1 MKVRVLQS
9 HKTTLNQ
16 QIMKTKAFLFLL
28 IGFLSLVF
36 AVAFSILTVMQPQ
49 IVLAII
55 YAFFATIL
63 GAFGALML
71 FCALI
76 AFGTKE
82 NPTGISNELRDDNDW
97 PV

>member
-16 QIMKTKAFLFLL
+16 QIMKTKAFLFLF

-36 AVAFSILTVMQPQ
+36 AVAFSILTVMQPK

-71 FCALI
+71 FCSFI

-82 NPTGISNELRDDNDW
+82 NKTGISNELRDDNDW

>member
-1 MKVRVLQS
+1 
-9 HKTTLNQ
+9 
-16 QIMKTKAFLFLL
+16 MKTKAFLFLL

-49 IVLAII
+49 IGLAII

-63 GAFGALML
+63 VTFGALML
-71 FCALI
+71 FCSLI
-76 AFGTKE
+76 AFGTNENQKE
-82 NPTGISNELRDDNDW
+82 IRNELRNDNDW

>member
-1 MKVRVLQS
+1 
-9 HKTTLNQ
+9 
-16 QIMKTKAFLFLL
+16 MKTKAFLFLL

-49 IVLAII
+49 IAFAII
-55 YAFFATIL
+55 YALFATIL

-76 AFGTKE
+76 AFGSNENQKE
-82 NPTGISNELRDDNDW
+82 ISNELRNDNDW

>member
-1 MKVRVLQS
+1 MK
-9 HKTTLNQ
+9 
-16 QIMKTKAFLFLL
+16 IKAFVFLL

-49 IVLAII
+49 IAFAII

-76 AFGTKE
+76 AFGANE
-82 NPTGISNELRDDNDW
+82 NPKEINNELRDEND
-97 PV
+97 

>member
-1 MKVRVLQS
+1 MKV
-9 HKTTLNQ
+9 
-16 QIMKTKAFLFLL
+16 KAFIFLL
-28 IGFLSLVF
+28 IGFLLLVF

-49 IVLAII
+49 IAFAII

-76 AFGTKE
+76 AFGANE
-82 NPTGISNELRDDNDW
+82 NPKEISNELRDEND
-97 PV
+97 

>member
-1 MKVRVLQS
+1 MKV
-9 HKTTLNQ
+9 
-16 QIMKTKAFLFLL
+16 KAFIFLL
-28 IGFLSLVF
+28 MGFLSLVF

-76 AFGTKE
+76 AFGSNENQKE
-82 NPTGISNELRDDNDW
+82 IRNELRNDNDW

>member
-1 MKVRVLQS
+1 
-9 HKTTLNQ
+9 
-16 QIMKTKAFLFLL
+16 MKTNAFLFLL

-71 FCALI
+71 FCSFI
-76 AFGTKE
+76 AFGIKE
-82 NPTGISNELRDDNDW
+82 NKTGISNELRDDNDW

>member
-1 MKVRVLQS
+1 
-9 HKTTLNQ
+9 
-16 QIMKTKAFLFLL
+16 MKTKAFLFLL

-55 YAFFATIL
+55 YGFFATIL

-71 FCALI
+71 FCAFI

>member
-1 MKVRVLQS
+1 
-9 HKTTLNQ
+9 
-16 QIMKTKAFLFLL
+16 MKTKAFLFLF

-49 IVLAII
+49 IGLAII

-63 GAFGALML
+63 IAFGALML
-71 FCALI
+71 LCSLI
-76 AFGTKE
+76 AFGSNENQKE
-82 NPTGISNELRDDNDW
+82 IRNELRNDNDW

>member
-1 MKVRVLQS
+1 
-9 HKTTLNQ
+9 
-16 QIMKTKAFLFLL
+16 MKTKAFLFLF

-36 AVAFSILTVMQPQ
+36 AVAFSILTVMQQQ
-49 IVLAII
+49 IGLAII

-63 GAFGALML
+63 VAFGALML

-76 AFGTKE
+76 AFGANE
-82 NPTGISNELRDDNDW
+82 NPKEINNELRDDNNW

>member
-1 MKVRVLQS
+1 
-9 HKTTLNQ
+9 
-16 QIMKTKAFLFLL
+16 MKTKAFLFLF

-49 IVLAII
+49 IGLAII
-55 YAFFATIL
+55 YAFFATVL

-71 FCALI
+71 FCVLI
-76 AFGTKE
+76 AFETNDNQKE
-82 NPTGISNELRDDNDW
+82 IRKDLRNENDW

>member
-1 MKVRVLQS
+1 
-9 HKTTLNQ
+9 
-16 QIMKTKAFLFLL
+16 MKTKAFLFLL

-49 IVLAII
+49 IAFAII
-55 YAFFATIL
+55 YAFFATIP

-76 AFGTKE
+76 AFGANE
-82 NPTGISNELRDDNDW
+82 NPKEISNELRDEND
-97 PV
+97 